1 MAAWRQSWRVGMLPA
16 SLNVRAAGSC
26 MTAARI
32 IAGTAIEQGLEP
44 VVVEG
49 WIQFIEEEGVESDD
63 FRFAHT
69 WVEIDGEIVDPT
81 LEQFDEY
88 LRCYDFRRDI
98 KEVIAARDYLADPR
112 MNAHPE
118 MFFNDGVL
126 PDACKHFF

>member
-1 MAAWRQSWRVGMLPA
+1 MLPGTF
-16 SLNVRAAGSC
+16 NVRSAGSC

-32 IAGTAIEQGLEP
+32 IAGTALEQGLEP

-81 LEQFDEY
+81 LEQFDEC
-88 LRCYDFRRDI
+88 LRCYDFRREI
-98 KEVIAARDYLADPR
+98 KEVIAAPAYLADPQI
-112 MNAHPE
+112 NADPAI
-118 MFFNDGVL
+118 FFDDGSI
-126 PDACKHFF
+126 PDAVKRFFKGENE